1 MSAEFRLA
9 PRMTTADWY
18 PNPYQMGEI
27 RAGEATWQRYWNG
40 TDWTDRIRMRGLTGW
55 QEQTK
60 SLFEAPPN

>member
-1 MSAEFRLA
+1 MTAQFMV

-40 TDWTDRIRMRGLTGW
+40 ADWTDRIRTRGLSGW